1 MEIPDHLTCLL
12 RNLYADQEATVRT
25 GHGTMG
31 LVPNWE
37 RSVVNPVYCYPA
49 YLTYMQ
55 CIVYR
60 MSICNNAMLFIYEYK
75 HNIKCGCI
83 VFKEHKSVFVGTI
96 GKTVPNYRQ
105 FSGMLFLLTSIAGN
119 TTFHFYS
126 LHLPLFPE
134 LFQFSSVAQSCP
146 TLCDPM
152 NHSTPGLPV
161 HHQLAGYTQT
171 HVHRVDDAIQPS
183 HPLSPPSPPALN
195 LSQHQGLFQ

>member
-1 MEIPDHLTCLL
+1 
-12 RNLYADQEATVRT
+12 
-25 GHGTMG
+25 MG

-183 HPLSPPSPPALN
+183 HPLSSPSPPALN
-195 LSQHQGLFQ
+195 LSQRCFKRTQIVICWWANL